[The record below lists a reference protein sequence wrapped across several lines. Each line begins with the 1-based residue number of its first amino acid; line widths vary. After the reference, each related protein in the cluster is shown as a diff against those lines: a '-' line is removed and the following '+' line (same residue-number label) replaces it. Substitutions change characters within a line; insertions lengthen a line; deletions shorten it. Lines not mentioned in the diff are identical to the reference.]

1 MISSVY
7 RAIRQPVGCPE
18 FKSVFLL
25 PHHTHTSR
33 ITRHMECLI
42 DEGPLA
48 TENASSVRL
57 IQAEVGLF
65 ATVDTNYELGTV
77 EIFLLRN

>member
-1 MISSVY
+1 
-7 RAIRQPVGCPE
+7 
-18 FKSVFLL
+18 
-25 PHHTHTSR
+25 
-33 ITRHMECLI
+33 MECLI